1 MQNLKTTVI
10 RAFQS
15 IKVKRVPVSLRL
27 PSKNLYGTNEC
38 LELAYPLL
46 IEIPVC
52 EFKFSEQ

>member
-27 PSKNLYGTNEC
+27 PSKNLYSTNEC
-38 LELAYPLL
+38 LEQVYPLL